1 MLSKRTRRLITGAV
15 ALLAGSL
22 VNYLGDRILGV
33 KVELW
38 WGLGTF
44 DTVWM
49 IDMFVVPF
57 ISGIVVAAI
66 FGLGGKWLCYFPP
79 VIVRAISYFSLAWY
93 EPVPHGAQLLT
104 FPLWV
109 LIVILVVE
117 AAAFGGVAGEILVK
131 RTYGRMPRHLVYK
144 SKGQGPVSDQ
154 ER

>member
-1 MLSKRTRRLITGAV
+1 MLNVRSRRVITGAV
-15 ALLAGSL
+15 ALTAGVL
-22 VNYLGDRILGV
+22 VNQLGDYMLGV
-33 KVELW
+33 DVELW

-44 DTVWM
+44 DVVWM

-57 ISGIVVAAI
+57 IAGVVVAVI

-79 VIVRAISYFSLAWY
+79 VIVRAISYFSYAWY
-93 EPVPHGAQLLT
+93 GGVPDGAQLLT

-117 AAAFGGVAGEILVK
+117 AAAFGGVAGEIIVK

-144 SKGQGPVSDQ
+144 QKDADKITDPKA
-154 ER
+154 